1 MITLLLIFLLSALLT
16 FGVKRAAPA
25 LGLVDLPNER
35 SSHTHPTP
43 RGGGI
48 AFITVFFAALILFRD
63 EIDPNLFWALCTAL
77 PVALIGFVDDIRPLS
92 ARLRLGVQ
100 TLCGAGALIA
110 LGGIERIDLGFFALS
125 GIWLNLVA
133 LVAIV
138 WLTNLYNFLDGLDG
152 YAAMEGMFVAT
163 GGYLVFGHGALVWL
177 AAAIGGFFLFNRPKA
192 SIFMGDV
199 GSTTLGFIFGVWMF
213 YDAATPHFIGWI
225 VLLSLFGF
233 DASITLLRRWRNGE
247 RLTQAHKKHMYQ
259 RLHQSGFSHAGV
271 LGFGIGV
278 NALFLG
284 MLTLTPVPCYP
295 YLLGF
300 SIILLFWILR
310 RIDSKKGFE

>member
-1 MITLLLIFLLSALLT
+1 MTTLIVAFLLSAFLT
-16 FGVKRAAPA
+16 LGVKQWAPS
-25 LGLVDLPNER
+25 LGLVDTPNER
-35 SSHTHPTP
+35 SSHAHPTP

-48 AFITVFFAALILFRD
+48 AFVAVFFTVLIFFRD
-63 EIDPNLFWALCTAL
+63 TIDSNLFWALCMAL
-77 PVALIGFVDDIRPLS
+77 PVALIGFIDDIRPLS

-100 TLCGAGALIA
+100 ILSAIGALIV
-110 LGGIERIDLGFFALS
+110 LGGIDRIDMGLFVLTGM
-125 GIWLNLVA
+125 GLNLIA
-133 LVAIV
+133 LLAIV

-152 YAAMEGMFVAT
+152 YAAAQGIFVSIA
-163 GGYLVFGHGALVWL
+163 GYLLFDHTALLWL

-213 YDAATPHFIGWI
+213 YDASTPQFTGWI

-233 DASITLLRRWRNGE
+233 DATITLLRRWRNGE

-259 RLHQSGFSHAGV
+259 RLNQSGFSHAQV

-278 NALFLG
+278 NTILLS
-284 MLTLTPVPCYP
+284 MLLLVPIPYYP

-300 SIILLFWILR
+300 SIILLFGILR
-310 RIDSKKGFE
+310 WIDSKKGFE